1 MRIVI
6 TGSSGSLA
14 RDVIPGLLE
23 EGCDIHGVDRIKPE
37 DSELGDEQSAHHAA
51 GRYTYTQ
58 LDLVESRR
66 EEVLREFSGAD
77 AIIHLAGIPLEDSWE
92 NLTVA
97 NVDATH
103 LVCSAA
109 VESGVGRVVLASSIH
124 ATGLTAIPSLNK
136 RLKPT
141 IPPNPNTLYGVSKV
155 ALEGLGKYF
164 AEQHGLEVVS
174 LRICS
179 RMAEPSTTR
188 HLSTWLS
195 PADATRLCKAAVCGT
210 LPKRYWT
217 VWGVSNNDRS
227 WFDMTPGSAIGFT
240 PRDNAENFAEQVGN
254 SQSGDPAAA
263 FTTIGGEFSSQNPPS
278 MKKEADTD
286 E

>member
-14 RDVIPGLLE
+14 RDVIPGLLN
-23 EGCDIHGVDRIKPE
+23 EGHDVHGVDRIRPE
-37 DSELGDEQSAHHAA
+37 NIEFGIRESSGRAI
-51 GRYTYTQ
+51 GRYSYSQ
-58 LDLVESRR
+58 LELVESQRD
-66 EEVLREFSGAD
+66 EVLREFSWAD

-92 NLTVA
+92 NLSVA
-97 NVDATH
+97 NVNATH

-109 VESGVGRVVLASSIH
+109 VECGVGRVVLASSIH
-124 ATGLTAIPSLNK
+124 VTGLTPIPYENKRRKPKIPS
-136 RLKPT
+136 
-141 IPPNPNTLYGVSKV
+141 NPNTLYGLSKV

-164 AEQHGLEVVS
+164 AEQHGLEVVA

-179 RMAEPSTTR
+179 RMAKPLMTR

-195 PADATRLCKAAVCGT
+195 PADATRLCLAAVCNS

-227 WFDMTPGSAIGFT
+227 WFDMTPG
-240 PRDNAENFAEQVGN
+240 
-254 SQSGDPAAA
+254 
-263 FTTIGGEFSSQNPPS
+263 
-278 MKKEADTD
+278 
-286 E
+286 